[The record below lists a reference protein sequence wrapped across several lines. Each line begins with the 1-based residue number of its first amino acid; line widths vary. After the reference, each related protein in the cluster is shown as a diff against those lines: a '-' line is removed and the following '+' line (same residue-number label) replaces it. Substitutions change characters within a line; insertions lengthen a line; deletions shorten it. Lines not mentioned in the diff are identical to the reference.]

1 MFKTSECY
9 NMLTVI
15 KKKDLGILGQGITA
29 SSRSQNITQEQ
40 MKTKSSKQNCIR
52 KKKILIHYRILS

>member
-29 SSRSQNITQEQ
+29 SSL
-40 MKTKSSKQNCIR
+40 KTSLKSKWKQKVQSKNVLG
-52 KKKILIHYRILS
+52 KKNLNSL

>member
-15 KKKDLGILGQGITA
+15 KKKDLGILGQGIAA
-29 SSRSQNITQEQ
+29 SSL
-40 MKTKSSKQNCIR
+40 KTSLKSK
-52 KKKILIHYRILS
+52 